1 MATDV
6 RVMVPRVRRA
16 LENAG
21 APTSLSDDEIKDRVA
36 DALAAVLLYSGA
48 VFGKTMTVTEVDDDH
63 VPVEYA
69 VDPELSLPEQTVVAV
84 QAALDWFFVGLA
96 SKKMVER
103 ISDESTNWEY
113 QLSPNLVRD
122 ALKALQAERD
132 RALEAI
138 EEGGGPLDAYESF
151 LAVRD
156 QAAAMLLEPWV
167 YGVSVGGGLERDYRF
182 S

>member
-21 APTSLSDDEIKDRVA
+21 APTTLSDDEIKDRVA
-36 DALAAVLLYSGA
+36 DALAAVLLYSSS
-48 VFGKTMTVTEVDDDH
+48 VFGKTMSVTAVDDDN

-69 VDPELSLPEQTVVAV
+69 VDPELTLPEQTVIAV

-103 ISDESTNWEY
+103 IADEGTSWEY

-122 ALKALQAERD
+122 ALKALQTERD

-138 EEGGGPLDAYESF
+138 AAQHGPLDAYESF

-156 QAAAMLLEPWV
+156 SAAAMMLEPWV
-167 YGVSVGGGLERDYRF
+167 YGLSAGGLERDYRF
-182 S
+182 Y